1 MDATSPVSSAA
12 MIEVEPLHGGE
23 TKRGDRIV
31 DEGQVVL
38 GDRMEEGWIVGAG
51 RLCTVVPY
59 EDMETCLGVASI

>member
-12 MIEVEPLHGGE
+12 MIEVELLHGGE

-51 RLCTVVPY
+51 RT
-59 EDMETCLGVASI
+59 EGM